1 MKMQFV
7 KAFCVLFSILLI
19 PLFFILANYYTFD
32 ALKSLRQA
40 YFFSQSVFIG
50 LYKGASILDL
60 KFEVYLTM
68 LISLMPF
75 VATIYMSIQKTKET
89 SHGYARW
96 ANVKDIECFKVFSK
110 EGFCKVV
117 HRLGVQFDNGFI
129 LGKFGFPKLRDVCY
143 DKPLGAMIVAP
154 PGAGKT
160 ACVALPNLLTLPNSC
175 IITDIKGELRDKTAG
190 YRQKFLNNRILIF
203 NPYGDDN
210 TCYFNPFD
218 KRIVKPMNFDQRL
231 RLVQENA
238 NNVFIS
244 EEKGEDHWV
253 SKAKDLFSFY
263 ALHDVCSKDETNFFD
278 VAMGP
283 NRDYVNLIDKRSR
296 YYKQLYQHDKKTGE
310 IILDPQTNE
319 PILIPNVNA
328 RKLWYLQVSEQKYAD
343 PKDPRNFDPNE
354 PEPAPRSE
362 GALDEIVRNDAR
374 AWANSAEEEFASI
387 ISTFNRFVSVFK
399 SNQVRIATSKMSF
412 DYEELR
418 TDNISLYIV
427 IAQKD
432 INTLAPL
439 VRVILESIAKNLLA
453 NESSKKEERI
463 YMILDEFVRFGKLPF
478 LLEMPALCRSYNV
491 VPLFI
496 TQDYAMI
503 RKYYS
508 DDDLK
513 ILKGVVHYNIV
524 FKMNSA
530 EDAEIVS
537 KEVGEFTRQSKN
549 YSTEKSQLVFGGS
562 SSYSHEGR
570 NLLTAQDIMN
580 IESDEVIVIVTGAK
594 ATPLKLKANYWFKDK
609 KLLKRASLPID
620 LEVERKR
627 FKESTQPTTEIA
639 TTPNQNKSNL
649 DQSNKGENTEN
660 KDSEGKTNENNPTTS
675 QEKNKNENTEQE
687 NNNEIDEILK
697 KPLSEISMEEKRAL
711 FKKMQQGDEQS
722 EQEVLQDT
730 QS

>member
-1 MKMQFV
+1 M
-7 KAFCVLFSILLI
+7 
-19 PLFFILANYYTFD
+19 
-32 ALKSLRQA
+32 
-40 YFFSQSVFIG
+40 
-50 LYKGASILDL
+50 
-60 KFEVYLTM
+60 
-68 LISLMPF
+68 
-75 VATIYMSIQKTKET
+75 TKEAVIT
-89 SHGYARW
+89 
-96 ANVKDIECFKVFSK
+96 N
-110 EGFCKVV
+110 
-117 HRLGVQFDNGFI
+117 
-129 LGKFGFPKLRDVCY
+129 
-143 DKPLGAMIVAP
+143 
-154 PGAGKT
+154 
-160 ACVALPNLLTLPNSC
+160 NS
-175 IITDIKGELRDKTAG
+175 I
-190 YRQKFLNNRILIF
+190 
-203 NPYGDDN
+203 N
-210 TCYFNPFD
+210 T
-218 KRIVKPMNFDQRL
+218 I
-231 RLVQENA
+231 
-238 NNVFIS
+238 
-244 EEKGEDHWV
+244 
-253 SKAKDLFSFY
+253 
-263 ALHDVCSKDETNFFD
+263 
-278 VAMGP
+278 
-283 NRDYVNLIDKRSR
+283 
-296 YYKQLYQHDKKTGE
+296 KKTGE

-354 PEPAPRSE
+354 PEPTPRGE
-362 GALDEIVRNDAR
+362 ETLDEIVRNDAR

-399 SNQVRIATSKMSF
+399 SNQVKVATSKMSF

-439 VRVILESIAKNLLA
+439 VRVILESIAKNLLT

-549 YSTEKSQLVFGGS
+549 YSTEKNQLVFGGS

-609 KLLKRASLPID
+609 ELLKRANLPID

-627 FKESTQPTTEIA
+627 VEEPTQPTTEII
-639 TTPNQNKSNL
+639 TPPNQNKQDIANLEPSN
-649 DQSNKGENTEN
+649 NGEYTEN
-660 KDSEGKTNENNPTTS
+660 ESSESNNENNPTTPQKECENSNPTESEKDHENPITS
-675 QEKNKNENTEQE
+675 QEKSKNENTEQE
-687 NNNEIDEILK
+687 NDETDEILK
-697 KPLSEISMEEKRAL
+697 KPLNEMNTEEKRAL
-711 FKKMQQGDEQS
+711 FKKMQQGDEES